1 MNKTLYLLRGLPG
14 SGKSFTANL
23 LSENGKYPVLS
34 ADMFF
39 EDENGNY
46 NWDAS
51 KIKEAHAWC
60 KMECD
65 CLMDEANWDCIVF
78 PNGNQISYDTSKIF
92 IANTF
97 TQDWEMDAYYEL
109 AEQYGYDVVSLI
121 VENRHDG
128 VSVQDVPPAT
138 IEKMKQRFSVKL

>member
-1 MNKTLYLLRGLPG
+1 
-14 SGKSFTANL
+14 
-23 LSENGKYPVLS
+23 
-34 ADMFF
+34 MFF
-39 EDENGNY
+39 EDEQGNY

-60 KMECD
+60 KVETEKNMSPFWNREVD
-65 CLMDEANWDCIVF
+65 KVF
-78 PNGNQISYDTSKIF
+78 V
-92 IANTF
+92 ANTF

-128 VSVQDVPPAT
+128 VSVHDVPPAT

>member
-39 EDENGNY
+39 EDEEGNY

-60 KMECD
+60 KNEVERF
-65 CLMDEANWDCIVF
+65 MDEFSIPYITECGLNSWLNPAV
-78 PNGNQISYDTSKIF
+78 KIF
-92 IANTF
+92 VANTF
-97 TQDWEMDAYYEL
+97 TQDWEMDDYFSL
-109 AEQYGYDVVSLI
+109 AEKYGYDVVSLI
-121 VENRHDG
+121 VENRHGG
-128 VSVQDVPPAT
+128 VSVHDVPPAT
-138 IEKMKQRFSVKL
+138 IEKMKERFSIKL

>member
-1 MNKTLYLLRGLPG
+1 MNKTLFLIRGLPG
-14 SGKSFTANL
+14 NGKSFTANL

-46 NWDAS
+46 NWDAT

-60 KMECD
+60 KDETKKW
-65 CLMDEANWDCIVF
+65 LSRGMDATTAPYPVKNS
-78 PNGNQISYDTSKIF
+78 PAYKIF
-92 IANTF
+92 VANTF
-97 TQDWEMDAYYEL
+97 TQDWEMDDYYQL

-121 VENRHDG
+121 VENRHGG
-128 VSVQDVPPAT
+128 VSVHDVPPAT
-138 IEKMKQRFSVKL
+138 IEKMRERFSIKL

>member
-1 MNKTLYLLRGLPG
+1 
-14 SGKSFTANL
+14 
-23 LSENGKYPVLS
+23 
-34 ADMFF
+34 MFF
-39 EDENGNY
+39 EDEHGNY

-60 KMECD
+60 KERTQHWMTWSNNYYLGSE
-65 CLMDEANWDCIVF
+65 LF
-78 PNGNQISYDTSKIF
+78 KIF

-128 VSVQDVPPAT
+128 VSVHDVPPAT